1 MEMLKQKKI
10 VLIIFLITISLI
22 TLKVIDIILY
32 EYYGLGKPILY
43 SSSKQYGYFIKPD
56 QRHS

>member
-32 EYYGLGKPILY
+32 KYYGLGKPILY
-43 SSSKQYGYFIKPD
+43 SSSKQYGYFIK
-56 QRHS
+56 